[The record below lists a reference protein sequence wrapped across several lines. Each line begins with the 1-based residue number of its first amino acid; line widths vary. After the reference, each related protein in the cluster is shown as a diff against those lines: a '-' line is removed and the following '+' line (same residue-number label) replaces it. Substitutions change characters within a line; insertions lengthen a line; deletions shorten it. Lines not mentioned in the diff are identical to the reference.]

1 MIEFVKGRVTEE
13 LAINEAEAVV
23 YATLYSG
30 LSFKIAMGNILILGA
45 ALAFIQE
52 QLDKALHILEESVAE
67 IEVRFTQHYLIS
79 IIYTTLFFQKE
90 GLKK

>member
-13 LAINEAEAVV
+13 WAINEAEAVMN
-23 YATLYSG
+23 ATLYSG

-45 ALAFIQE
+45 VLAFIQE

-67 IEVRFTQHYLIS
+67 I
-79 IIYTTLFFQKE
+79 
-90 GLKK
+90 

>member
-13 LAINEAEAVV
+13 RAIKEAEVVV

-30 LSFKIAMGNILILGA
+30 LSLKIAMGNILILGA

-52 QLDKALHILEESVAE
+52 QLDKGLHNS
-67 IEVRFTQHYLIS
+67 
-79 IIYTTLFFQKE
+79 
-90 GLKK
+90 

>member
-1 MIEFVKGRVTEE
+1 VIEFVKGRVTEE
-13 LAINEAEAVV
+13 RAINEAGVVV

-30 LSFKIAMGNILILGA
+30 LSFKIAMGNILILGV

-52 QLDKALHILEESVAE
+52 QLDKALHILEEYVAE

-79 IIYTTLFFQKE
+79 II
-90 GLKK
+90 

>member
-13 LAINEAEAVV
+13 RSINEAEAVV

-30 LSFKIAMGNILILGA
+30 LNFKIAMGNILILGA

-52 QLDKALHILEESVAE
+52 QLD
-67 IEVRFTQHYLIS
+67 
-79 IIYTTLFFQKE
+79 
-90 GLKK
+90 

>member
-13 LAINEAEAVV
+13 RAINEAEAVV

-30 LSFKIAMGNILILGA
+30 FSFMIAMGNILILGA

-52 QLDKALHILEESVAE
+52 QLDNALHILEESVA
-67 IEVRFTQHYLIS
+67 
-79 IIYTTLFFQKE
+79 
-90 GLKK
+90 

>member
-1 MIEFVKGRVTEE
+1 MNLEWAEGHTRV
-13 LAINEAEAVV
+13 
-23 YATLYSG
+23 
-30 LSFKIAMGNILILGA
+30 GNILLGV

-67 IEVRFTQHYLIS
+67 IEVRFTKHYLIS

>member
-13 LAINEAEAVV
+13 RAIKEAEAVV

-45 ALAFIQE
+45 ALAFVQE
-52 QLDKALHILEESVAE
+52 QLDKALRILEESVTE

-79 IIYTTLFFQKE
+79 II
-90 GLKK
+90 

>member
-1 MIEFVKGRVTEE
+1 MPCHNSKNAGAPPIDWSYAGYWNFLVIEFVKGWFTEE
-13 LAINEAEAVV
+13 LAINEAVVVV

-30 LSFKIAMGNILILGA
+30 LSFKIAMGNILMLVA

-67 IEVRFTQHYLIS
+67 I
-79 IIYTTLFFQKE
+79 
-90 GLKK
+90 

>member
-13 LAINEAEAVV
+13 RAIKEAEAVV

-30 LSFKIAMGNILILGA
+30 LSFKIAMGNILILGV

-67 IEVRFTQHYLIS
+67 IEVRFTQHHFS
-79 IIYTTLFFQKE
+79 
-90 GLKK
+90 KKKD

>member
-13 LAINEAEAVV
+13 RAINEAEAVV

-67 IEVRFTQHYLIS
+67 IEVRFTQHYFS
-79 IIYTTLFFQKE
+79 
-90 GLKK
+90 KKKD

>member
-13 LAINEAEAVV
+13 RAINEAEAVM

-52 QLDKALHILEESVAE
+52 QLDKALHFREEP
-67 IEVRFTQHYLIS
+67 IS
-79 IIYTTLFFQKE
+79 
-90 GLKK
+90 